1 MNVWKKS
8 GWKAFSR
15 WFCMCVIRERERGIK
30 RGCWVKMKASPFGN
44 EIMVTNAFPLGGEH
58 HCMCLCALWSTK
70 SLKGYR
76 WLVPVLTPDQSG
88 VKAKVKGCTEALK
101 SYNCRFKDALSIF
114 FHVTVKKWSNP
125 ISWNLAWCLLTLD
138 LAYSNT
144 SCLLRSNYG
153 CLKR

>member
-58 HCMCLCALWSTK
+58 HCMCMCALWSTNLWRDIADWYLYWLQT
-70 SLKGYR
+70 SLEWR
-76 WLVPVLTPDQSG
+76 RRLRV
-88 VKAKVKGCTEALK
+88 ALK

-114 FHVTVKKWSNP
+114 FHVTVKKLSNP

>member
-1 MNVWKKS
+1 MAETWETWEGRRWGWRNLVCVWGGGIKRMWVRVSLKEEWMCRRMNVWKKS

-44 EIMVTNAFPLGGEH
+44 EIMVTNAFPLGGEQ
-58 HCMCLCALWSTK
+58 HCMCMCALWSTK

-88 VKAKVKGCTEALK
+88 VKAKVKGCTEELQ
-101 SYNCRFKDALSIF
+101 L
-114 FHVTVKKWSNP
+114 
-125 ISWNLAWCLLTLD
+125 
-138 LAYSNT
+138 
-144 SCLLRSNYG
+144 
-153 CLKR
+153 